1 MAGLL
6 DLFNSDDG
14 KLGIA
19 LLAAAGPSMQ
29 PMGFGQRLQGA
40 MQSIDADKQN
50 QMKMGLLKSQID
62 ENASQAAQRRG
73 GGTGPAQASGPAGDS
88 RSRRCSA
95 PAAGAIQ
102 PQQHG

>member
-50 QMKMGLLKSQID
+50 QMKLGLLKSQID
-62 ENASQAAQRRG
+62 ENASQAAQRMAVELAR
-73 GGTGPAQASGPAGDS
+73 QASRRPCLGIR
-88 RSRRCSA
+88 RSRR
-95 PAAGAIQ
+95 
-102 PQQHG
+102 